1 MAAKAYVLIEADPGQ
16 IDSVRD
22 VLRSLPQ
29 IRSVDA
35 LAGPYDLIAM
45 VESPDER
52 AVGRVVMETFHTIDG
67 IQRTTTCLVIHS

>member
-1 MAAKAYVLIEADPGQ
+1 MAARAYVLIEADPGQ

-45 VESPDER
+45 VESSDER
-52 AVGRVVMETFHTIDG
+52 TVGRVVMETFHAIDG